1 MWRDSL
7 GECDLLFFFLICFF
21 TFYVDLHMTCAYG
34 CTTFSVRCLLLICI
48 YIFLVQKMKKEEEEE
63 DNLMNASRIQ
73 IVAGTYMM
81 IR

>member
-1 MWRDSL
+1 
-7 GECDLLFFFLICFF
+7 
-21 TFYVDLHMTCAYG
+21 MTRAYG

-48 YIFLVQKMKKEEEEE
+48 YIFLVQKIRKEEEE
-63 DNLMNASRIQ
+63 DNLKNASRIQ

>member
-1 MWRDSL
+1 
-7 GECDLLFFFLICFF
+7 
-21 TFYVDLHMTCAYG
+21 MTCAYG